1 MLKTDEVRPVRPN
14 LTQSMSVLSNDRQSF
29 KFVLFFLPVFILHL
43 AGSYVLLLSF
53 FRLHLR
59 LCVCPSRGEYSFL
72 MFFNKGSLEA
82 KRVT

>member
-43 AGSYVLLLSF
+43 AGSYALLLSF
-53 FRLHLR
+53 SGSTCASA
-59 LCVCPSRGEYSFL
+59 CVPQEGTIHS
-72 MFFNKGSLEA
+72 
-82 KRVT
+82 